1 MDFGVTFQTNPPASR
16 VVELT
21 RKAEDLGFG
30 YAWTF
35 DSHILWQEPYVIHSQ
50 MLSATERIMVGT
62 FVTNPVS
69 RDPSVTAS
77 TFATLNDTFGNRTI
91 CGIGRGDSVVRVL
104 GRKPT
109 TLRQLE
115 EAMYVIKELA
125 EGREV
130 DYSGV
135 KVSIPWVNDGKL
147 DVWMAGYGPRAL
159 SLIGR
164 KADGFILQLADPV
177 ILDWTMQHVHDA
189 ARDAGRDP
197 KSVKVC
203 VAAPAYV
210 GEDLTHQRDQCR
222 WFGGMV
228 GNHVADLVARY
239 GEDSQ
244 VPHALTDYIKARE
257 GYDYSHHGQADNP
270 MTDFVPNEIVDR
282 FCLLGTVEDHVM
294 KLNELKDLG
303 ADQFNVYLMH
313 DAMEETLEAYGEE
326 IIPALGSKALS

>member
-35 DSHILWQEPYVIHSQ
+35 DSHILWQEPYVILSQ
-50 MLSATERIMVGT
+50 MLSATEKIMVGT

-109 TLRQLE
+109 TLLQLE
-115 EAMYVIKELA
+115 EAMHVIKELA

-210 GEDLTHQRDQCR
+210 GENLTHQRDQCR

-239 GEDSQ
+239 GEDSE
-244 VPHALTDYIKARE
+244 VPHALTGYIKARE

-270 MTDFVPNEIVDR
+270 ATDFVPNEIVDR

>member
-115 EAMYVIKELA
+115 EAMHVIKELA
-125 EGREV
+125 EGRVV

-159 SLIGR
+159 GLIGR

-228 GNHVADLVARY
+228 GNHVSDLVARY

>member
-50 MLSATERIMVGT
+50 MLSATERIMVGP

-115 EAMYVIKELA
+115 EAMHVIKELA

-197 KSVKVC
+197 KSAKVC

-210 GEDLTHQRDQCR
+210 GENLTHQRDQCR

-239 GEDSQ
+239 GEDSE
-244 VPHALTDYIKARE
+244 VPHALTGYIKARE

-270 MTDFVPNEIVDR
+270 ATNFVPNEIVDR

-294 KLNELKDLG
+294 KLNELKDLV